1 MNRVYTIYIFN
12 SMKKIIAFAFF
23 AVLFA
28 SASAQKYVPVIKV
41 GTVISYD
48 AYSVGLGQHIPLVLT
63 VKSLGD
69 PVVLKW
75 DVEGY
80 GTGTFE
86 IPAKAME
93 TGTKLVFKQPDPDGV
108 TKLKDNETII
118 VLSKSIFNSLQN
130 DKAAQIN
137 NMNVKVVSDTVSY
150 SINNKPADVFHAATD
165 NRKYEIWVI
174 NNPDFPLIYRGKTSS
189 GAGIDITLTGIKE

>member
-1 MNRVYTIYIFN
+1 
-12 SMKKIIAFAFF
+12 MKKIIAIAFF
-23 AVLFA
+23 AA
-28 SASAQKYVPVIKV
+28 ICTSASAQKYVPVIKE
-41 GTVISYD
+41 GTVLNYD

-69 PVVLKW
+69 PVILKW

-86 IPAKAME
+86 IPAKAMQ
-93 TGTKLVFKQPDPDGV
+93 TGTRLVFKQPDPDGA

-118 VLSKSIFNSLQN
+118 VLSKSIFNSLVT

-137 NMNVKVVSDTVSY
+137 GMNVKVVPDTTSY
-150 SINNKPADVFHAATD
+150 KINNKPADVFHAATD
-165 NRKYEIWVI
+165 NGKYEIWVI
-174 NNPDFPLIYRGKTSS
+174 NNPDFPLIYRGKTSK

>member
-1 MNRVYTIYIFN
+1 
-12 SMKKIIAFAFF
+12 MKKIIAFAFF
-23 AVLFA
+23 TALYSAVF
-28 SASAQKYVPVIKV
+28 AQKYIPVIKQ
-41 GTVISYD
+41 GTVINYD

-69 PVVLKW
+69 PVVLQW

-86 IPAKAME
+86 IPAKAMQ
-93 TGTKLVFKQPDPDGV
+93 TGTKLVFKQPNPDGV

-118 VLSKSIFNSLQN
+118 VLSKAIFNSLVT
-130 DKAAQIN
+130 DKAAEVN
-137 NMNVKVVSDTVSY
+137 GLKVKVVADTASY
-150 SINNKPADVFHAATD
+150 KINNKPADVFHAATG
-165 NRKYEIWVI
+165 NGKYEIWVI
-174 NNPDFPLIYRGKTSS
+174 NNADFPLIYRGKTSS

>member
-1 MNRVYTIYIFN
+1 
-12 SMKKIIAFAFF
+12 MKNILAIAFF
-23 AVLFA
+23 AVLFTT
-28 SASAQKYVPVIKV
+28 ASAQKYVPVIKE
-41 GTVISYD
+41 GTVLTYD

-86 IPAKAME
+86 IPAKAMQ
-93 TGTKLVFKQPDPDGV
+93 TGTKLVFKQPDPDGA

-118 VLSKSIFNSLQN
+118 VLSKSIFNGLTT

-137 NMNVKVVSDTVSY
+137 GLNVKVLSDTTTY
-150 SINNKPADVFHAATD
+150 RINNKPADVFHAATD
-165 NRKYEIWVI
+165 NGKYEIWVI
-174 NNPDFPLIYRGKTSS
+174 NNPNFPLIYRGKTSS
-189 GAGIDITLTGIKE
+189 GAGIDITLTAIKE